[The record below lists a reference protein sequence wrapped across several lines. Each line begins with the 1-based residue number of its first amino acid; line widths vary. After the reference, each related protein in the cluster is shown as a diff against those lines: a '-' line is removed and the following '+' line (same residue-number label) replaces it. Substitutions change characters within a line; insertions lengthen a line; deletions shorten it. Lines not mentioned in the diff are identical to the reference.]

1 MKLRKKI
8 YIIMAGIF
16 MTTTLLYA
24 MHDDSSDEFNEAH
37 WEKAISSLDKSLF
50 YAEHEKGGKYYNPWM
65 PMPEKGFTRMLKWRL
80 ADKPVYAENE
90 VNHLPDV
97 EQLTAEYIN
106 SNDNFIS
113 WLGHASML
121 IKISGRVFMIDPVF
135 GEIPFV
141 KKRRVPSALSYEE
154 ASRISGE
161 VTILLTHNHYDHL
174 DSKSLESLPAG
185 TKFIVPKGLTSTIH
199 GIREAEVKEMDWW
212 EELNIDKI
220 KIVFLPSQHWSKRG
234 LFDTD
239 KSLWGS
245 FLIDTGKKRLFICG
259 DTGYTTVYKEIGTKY
274 PGIDYAFMSTGASQ
288 PRWFMYYA
296 HQNESEAIRGFNELG
311 AKKMIP
317 IHWGSFSLGDEPAG
331 YAAIH
336 TKNKFPETVILD
348 GGEIIKL

>member
-8 YIIMAGIF
+8 YVLMAGIF

-24 MHDDSSDEFNEAH
+24 MHDDSPDEFNEAH
-37 WEKAISSLDKSLF
+37 WEKAISSLDRSLF
-50 YAEHEKGGKYYNPWM
+50 YAEHEKDGKYYNPWM

-80 ADKPVYAENE
+80 ADKPEYAVKEI
-90 VNHLPDV
+90 NHLPDV
-97 EQLTAEYIN
+97 VQLTAEYIN
-106 SNDNFIS
+106 SNDNFVT

-121 IKISGRVFMIDPVF
+121 IKISGRVFMIDPVL

-141 KKRRVPSALSYEE
+141 KKRRVPSALNYEE

-174 DSKSLESLPAG
+174 DSKSLKSLPAG
-185 TKFIVPKGLTSTIH
+185 TKFIVPKGLSSTILD
-199 GIREAEVKEMDWW
+199 IREDEVKEMDWW
-212 EELNIDKI
+212 EELNTGEI
-220 KIVFLPSQHWSKRG
+220 KIVFLPSQHWSKRS
-234 LFDTD
+234 LFDTNE
-239 KSLWGS
+239 SLWGS
-245 FLIDTGKKRLFICG
+245 YLIDTGKKKIFICG
-259 DTGYTTVYKEIGTKY
+259 DTGYTTVYKEIAAKY

-296 HQNESEAIRGFNELG
+296 HQNESEAIRGFMELG

-317 IHWGSFSLGDEPAG
+317 IHWGSFSLGDEPTG

-336 TKNKFPETVILD
+336 TKEKFPETVIID